1 MKKVGVI
8 GLGIMGS
15 AYSKNFISAG
25 VSVMGC
31 DPVAPARER
40 LTAVG
45 GVSYSNLGDWLQ
57 ECDLIVLSLSSP
69 SVLHSVCE
77 DLRRF
82 LPSGSVV
89 LETGTF
95 SLADKLEAFE
105 CLSLDGITLLDC
117 PVSGTGAQAAERDIL
132 MMASGDDKAIEHAL
146 PYISLFTKS
155 VIRAGTFGMGTKL
168 KFVANHAVALHNV
181 AAAEVLNYSNALG
194 LDPEVTYNMLSNG
207 AGNSKMLELRMPLMI
222 SGKYEPP
229 TATLKMFEKDLSIIG
244 DDLAR
249 LEVSAPMFEV
259 VKSMYEAAS
268 NTLPETHDTA
278 SVFEV
283 YKSSNTKVQK

>member
-1 MKKVGVI
+1 M
-8 GLGIMGS
+8 
-15 AYSKNFISAG
+15 
-25 VSVMGC
+25 
-31 DPVAPARER
+31 
-40 LTAVG
+40 
-45 GVSYSNLGDWLQ
+45 
-57 ECDLIVLSLSSP
+57 
-69 SVLHSVCE
+69 
-77 DLRRF
+77 
-82 LPSGSVV
+82 
-89 LETGTF
+89 
-95 SLADKLEAFE
+95 
-105 CLSLDGITLLDC
+105 
-117 PVSGTGAQAAERDIL
+117 SGTGAQAAERDIL

-155 VIRAGTFGMGTKL
+155 VTRAGAFGMGTKL

-249 LEVSAPMFEV
+249 LEVTAPMFEV

-268 NTLPETHDTA
+268 KTLPETHDTA

-283 YKSSNTKVQK
+283 YNSSNT